1 MVRGLFDWLQQ
12 VFQIKLLHFVQKLYL
27 GDETGV
33 GGGIFTAL
41 LAVDELLD
49 LSKAGMD
56 LVGIGV
62 AEYGIEVHVVAGP
75 DVQGLLGE
83 PPGLLPV
90 AGLRL
95 DLRLDQTVGEAGG
108 KVPEI
113 AGVQQGSGKQDGH
126 DPHGEPQALH
136 PFPTSLGTK

>member
-12 VFQIKLLHFVQKLYL
+12 VFQIKLLHFVQKLHL

-56 LVGIGV
+56 LAFCGSIKDEILDLPTLGMELIGV
-62 AEYGIEVHVVAGP
+62 LLTVAVGYW
-75 DVQGLLGE
+75 LYR
-83 PPGLLPV
+83 
-90 AGLRL
+90 AG
-95 DLRLDQTVGEAGG
+95 
-108 KVPEI
+108 K
-113 AGVQQGSGKQDGH
+113 K
-126 DPHGEPQALH
+126 
-136 PFPTSLGTK
+136 KN